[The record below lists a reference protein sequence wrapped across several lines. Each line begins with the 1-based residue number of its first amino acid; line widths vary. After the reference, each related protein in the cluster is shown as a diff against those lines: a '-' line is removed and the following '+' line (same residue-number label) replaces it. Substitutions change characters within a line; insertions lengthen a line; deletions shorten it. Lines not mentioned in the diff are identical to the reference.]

1 MKTIVAEVCVKKD
14 NKILIVEE
22 NRKEKKGKWNMPA
35 GKLEENEDI
44 ITAAIR
50 EVKEETNIDI
60 NIKGLIYIEEKI
72 SSIGQLLILYFLGE
86 YVSGEISYDN
96 EEISNVM
103 WMTHEDINKLGV
115 EKIRGGN
122 TINNVINFSN
132 KEIFT
137 LDRIMIENDLKK
149 SS

>member
-14 NKILIVEE
+14 NKILMVEE
-22 NRKEKKGKWNMPA
+22 NRKKKKGKWNMPA

-44 ITAAIR
+44 ITTAIR
-50 EVKEETNIDI
+50 EVKEETNINI
-60 NIKGLIYIEEKI
+60 NIKGIICIEEKI
-72 SSIGQLLILYFLGE
+72 SSVGQLLILYFLGE

-103 WMTHEDINKLGV
+103 WMTPEEINKLGL
-115 EKIRGGN
+115 KNIRGGN

-132 KEIFT
+132 KEIFN
-137 LDRIMIENDLKK
+137 LDRIMIEKDLLK
-149 SS
+149 

>member
-1 MKTIVAEVCVKKD
+1 
-14 NKILIVEE
+14 
-22 NRKEKKGKWNMPA
+22 
-35 GKLEENEDI
+35 
-44 ITAAIR
+44 
-50 EVKEETNIDI
+50 
-60 NIKGLIYIEEKI
+60 
-72 SSIGQLLILYFLGE
+72 
-86 YVSGEISYDN
+86 
-96 EEISNVM
+96 M

>member
-14 NKILIVEE
+14 NKILMVEE
-22 NRKEKKGKWNMPA
+22 NRKKKKGKWNMPA

-44 ITAAIR
+44 ITTAIR
-50 EVKEETNIDI
+50 EVKEETNINI
-60 NIKGLIYIEEKI
+60 NIKGIICIEEKI
-72 SSIGQLLILYFLGE
+72 SSVGQLLILYFLGE

-103 WMTHEDINKLGV
+103 WMTPEEINKLGV
-115 EKIRGGN
+115 ENIRGGN

-137 LDRIMIENDLKK
+137 LDRIMIENDL
-149 SS
+149 

>member
-1 MKTIVAEVCVKKD
+1 MEYASRKTW
-14 NKILIVEE
+14 
-22 NRKEKKGKWNMPA
+22 RKRRYN
-35 GKLEENEDI
+35 NS
-44 ITAAIR
+44 AIR

-60 NIKGLIYIEEKI
+60 NIKGIICIEEKV

-103 WMTHEDINKLGV
+103 WMTPENINKLGV
-115 EKIRGGN
+115 KNIRGGN

-132 KEIFT
+132 KEILN
-137 LDRIMIENDLKK
+137 LDRIMIEKDLLKWIYCI
-149 SS
+149 